1 MQLDERC
8 VGERM
13 YSLGVGVRRRTP
25 SVLLYEKEVREC
37 VKQQLKQSPEV
48 Y

>member
-13 YSLGVGVRRRTP
+13 YSLGVGVKEDRGR
-25 SVLLYEKEVREC
+25 YEKEVREC
-37 VKQQLKQSPEV
+37 VKQQLNQSSEV

>member
-13 YSLGVGVRRRTP
+13 YRLGVGVKEEDRRR
-25 SVLLYEKEVREC
+25 YEKEVREC
-37 VKQQLKQSPEV
+37 VKQQLKQSSEV